1 MLYLSTR
8 NNKISKK
15 PSEAVLEGI
24 AKDGGLY
31 MPKSFDGCVFPME
44 KLEGMSNKD
53 ISATVISLLFSDDE
67 MLKNENGEFSG
78 AYELVSKAYDGKFDN
93 EDFAPLEKVN
103 DAYVMELYHGP
114 TCAFKD
120 VALQLLP
127 QLMSAAKK
135 ATDMK
140 DEIVILTAT
149 SGDTGSAALS
159 GFSGVDGVKIIVFYP
174 RKGISAVQERQMV
187 SVDGKNTCVCSVGG
201 NFDDAQSGVKN
212 IFANLELPKGVKLSS
227 ANSIN
232 IGRLAPQVAYYFKAY
247 RDLLLQGEI
256 KMGDKV
262 NFVVPTGNFGD
273 ILAGYFA
280 KKMGLHVGKLVC
292 ASNANKVLTEFFEN
306 GVYNKN
312 RSFFVTNSPS
322 MDILI
327 SSNLERL
334 LYLTCGDERCS
345 EYMAKLKE
353 NGEYKLEKSELEKIK
368 SEFDAGFTSEDETIK
383 TIKDVYEKHGY
394 LMDTHTAVAWSV
406 YEKWVKES
414 GNTDKTVVLSTAS
427 PYKFSNSVMD
437 ALGKEYDNEFDA
449 LNKLNSYTGA
459 KIPGSLVNIEEKAV
473 FHKATVEKG
482 DMLEFVSKMVNKR
495 VWND

>member
-24 AKDGGLY
+24 ARDGGLY
-31 MPKSFDGCVFPME
+31 MPHSFEGVKFPME
-44 KLEGMSNKD
+44 RLEKLTGKE
-53 ISATVISLLFSDDE
+53 ISAQVISLLFKGDE
-67 MLKNENGEFSG
+67 MLANPNGELAG
-78 AYELVSKAYDGKFDN
+78 AYELVSKAYDGKFEG
-93 EDFAPLEKVN
+93 EDYAPLSKVAN
-103 DAYVMELYHGP
+103 AYVMELYHGP

-127 QLMSAAKK
+127 QLVSSARK
-135 ATDMK
+135 ATGMK

-159 GFSGVDGVKIIVFYP
+159 GFSNVDGVKIIVFYP
-174 RKGISAVQERQMV
+174 RNGISAVQERQMV

-212 IFANLELPKGVKLSS
+212 IFATLELPKGVVLSS

-232 IGRLAPQVAYYFKAY
+232 IGRLAPQVAYYFKSY
-247 RDLLLQGEI
+247 RDLLLNKEI

-280 KKMGLHVGKLVC
+280 KKMGLPVGQLVC
-292 ASNANKVLTEFFEN
+292 ASNTNKVLTDFFEN

-312 RSFFVTNSPS
+312 RSFYITKSPS

-334 LYLTCGDERCS
+334 LYLVCGAEKCAY
-345 EYMAKLKE
+345 YMNELKQK
-353 NGEYKLEKSELEKIK
+353 GEYKLDAQELAKIRE
-368 SEFDAGFTSEDETIK
+368 EFDAGFCDDEETLATIK
-383 TIKDVYEKHGY
+383 KVYERDGY
-394 LMDTHTAVAWSV
+394 LMDTHTAVAWNV
-406 YEKWVKES
+406 YEKWQSET
-414 GNTDKTVVLSTAS
+414 GNNDKTVVLSTAS
-427 PYKFSNSVMD
+427 PYKFSSSVMN
-437 ALGKEYDNEFDA
+437 ALGQDYEGEFDA
-449 LNKLNSYTGA
+449 VNKLYEYTGA
-459 KIPGSLVNIEEKAV
+459 KIPASLVNIESKPIV
-473 FHKATVEKG
+473 HKVTVEK
-482 DMLEFVSKMVNKR
+482 DEMLSFVDKMVNKKT
-495 VWND
+495 WHN

>member
-1 MLYLSTR
+1 MWYLSTR
-8 NNKISKK
+8 NQKIQKT
-15 PSEAVLEGI
+15 PAQAILQGI
-24 AKDGGLY
+24 ADDGGLY
-31 MPKSFDGCVFPME
+31 MPKSFENAGFPMD
-44 KLEGMSNKD
+44 KLSSLSNKE
-53 ISATVISLLFSDDE
+53 ISATVLSLLFTGD
-67 MLKNENGEFSG
+67 KIFNNK
-78 AYELVSKAYDGKFDN
+78 YEEALAAVSRAYDGKFDN
-93 EDFAPLEKVN
+93 EDFAPLSKVG

-127 QLMSAAKK
+127 QLIACSKK

-159 GFSGVDGVKIIVFYP
+159 GFSDVEGVKIIVFYP
-174 RKGISAVQERQMV
+174 KHGISAVQERQMV
-187 SVDGKNTCVCSVGG
+187 SVNGKNTCVVSVNG

-212 IFANLELPKGVKLSS
+212 IFASLELPKGVQLSS

-247 RDLLLQGEI
+247 RDLMANGRI

-262 NFVVPTGNFGD
+262 NFIVPTGNFGD

-280 KKMGLHVGKLVC
+280 KKMGLPVGMLVC
-292 ASNANKVLTEFFEN
+292 ASNENKVLTDFFEN

-312 RSFFVTNSPS
+312 REFHVTKSPS

-334 LYLTCGDERCS
+334 IYLTCGAEKCAD
-345 EYMAKLKE
+345 YMAQLKE
-353 NGEYKLEKSELEKIK
+353 KGEYKLNDEELKAIR
-368 SEFDAGFTSEDETIK
+368 SEFSAGFTDDDETLKVIK
-383 TIKDVYEKHGY
+383 AVYEKEGY

-406 YEKWVKES
+406 YEKWVKET
-414 GNTDKTVVLSTAS
+414 GNTDASVVLSTAS
-427 PYKFSNSVMD
+427 PYKFSSSVMN
-437 ALGKEYDNEFDA
+437 ALGKEYDSEFDA
-449 LNKLNSYTGA
+449 VKKLNAYTGV
-459 KIPGSLVNIEEKAV
+459 KIPNSLVNIENKEV
-473 FHKATVEKG
+473 VHNITVEK
-482 DMLEFVSKMVNKR
+482 DEMLDFVGGMVATQ
-495 VWND
+495 VWRK

>member
-1 MLYLSTR
+1 MFYLSTR
-8 NNKISKK
+8 NNKISKT

-31 MPKSFDGCVFPME
+31 MPKSFEGCTFPME
-44 KLEGMSNKD
+44 NLEKMSNKE
-53 ISATVISLLFSDDE
+53 ISAEVISLLFAGDK
-67 MLKNENGEFSG
+67 MLANENGEFAG
-78 AYELVSKAYDGKFDN
+78 AYTLVSKAYDGKFEN
-93 EDFAPLEKVN
+93 EDYAPLAKVG

-127 QLMSAAKK
+127 QLVSAAKE
-135 ATDMK
+135 ATGEK

-159 GFSGVDGVKIIVFYP
+159 GFSGVDGIKIIVFYP
-174 RKGISAVQERQMV
+174 RNGISAVQERQMV

-212 IFANLELPKGVKLSS
+212 IFASLKLPEGVKLSS

-232 IGRLAPQVAYYFKAY
+232 IGRLAPQVAYYFKSY
-247 RDLLLQGEI
+247 RDLLKNGEI

-262 NFVVPTGNFGD
+262 NFIVPTGNFGD

-280 KKMGLHVGKLVC
+280 KKMGLPVGKLVC

-334 LYLTCGDERCS
+334 LYLTCGDERCAH
-345 EYMAKLKE
+345 YMAQLKE
-353 NGEYKLEKSELEKIK
+353 KGEYKLEKEELDAIK
-368 SEFDAGFTSEDETIK
+368 SEFDAGFTSEDETIN
-383 TIKDVYEKHGY
+383 TIRNVYEKHGY

-427 PYKFSNSVMD
+427 PYKFSNSVMN
-437 ALGKEYDNEFDA
+437 ALGKEHDGEFDA
-449 LNKLNSYTGA
+449 LTKLNEYTGA
-459 KIPGSLVNIEEKAV
+459 KIPASLVGIESKPV
-473 FHKATVEKG
+473 FHKVTVEK
-482 DMLEFVSKMVNKR
+482 DEMLSFVDKMVNTKI
-495 VWND
+495 WHE

>member
-31 MPKSFDGCVFPME
+31 MPKSFDGCTFPME
-44 KLEGMSNKD
+44 SLAKMSNKD
-53 ISATVISLLFSDDE
+53 ISATVISLLFKDDE
-67 MLKNENGEFSG
+67 MLANENGEFAG

-135 ATDMK
+135 STDMK

-159 GFSGVDGVKIIVFYP
+159 GFSDVDGVKIIVFYP

-212 IFANLELPKGVKLSS
+212 IFANLKLPKGVQLSS

-247 RDLLLQGEI
+247 RDLLLQGDI

-262 NFVVPTGNFGD
+262 NFIVPTGNFGD

-280 KKMGLHVGKLVC
+280 KKMGLFVGKLVC

-334 LYLTCGDERCS
+334 LYLTCGDEKCAD
-345 EYMAKLKE
+345 YMAKLKE
-353 NGEYKLEKSELEKIK
+353 NGEYKLEADELAKIK
-368 SEFDAGFTSEDETIK
+368 EEFDAGFTSEDETIK
-383 TIKDVYEKHGY
+383 TIKDVYEKYGY

-414 GNTDKTVVLSTAS
+414 GNKDKTVVLSTAS
-427 PYKFSNSVMD
+427 PYKFSNSVMN

-449 LNKLNSYTGA
+449 LNKLNAYTGA
-459 KIPGSLVNIEEKAV
+459 KIPGSLVNIENKAV
-473 FHKATVEKG
+473 FHNVTVEKD
-482 DMLEFVSKMVNKR
+482 DMLSFVDKMVNKKT
-495 VWND
+495 WND